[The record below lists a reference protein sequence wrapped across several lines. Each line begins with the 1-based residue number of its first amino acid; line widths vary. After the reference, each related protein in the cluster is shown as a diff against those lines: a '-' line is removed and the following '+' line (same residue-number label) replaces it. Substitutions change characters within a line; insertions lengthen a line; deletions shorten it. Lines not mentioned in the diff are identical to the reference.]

1 MQRDEDMHNAQPIAH
16 EAEEYTAEPD
26 KLFGICFSVGDALG
40 FNPFYLRVAL
50 IALMVFSPVASIATY
65 AGLGAVVLLA
75 HMVFPKPGSV
85 FTDEDESPATETA
98 VEQQL
103 PLAA

>member
-1 MQRDEDMHNAQPIAH
+1 MQTAQPIIH

-26 KLFGICFSVGDALG
+26 KLFGICFAVGDAIG

-65 AGLGAVVLLA
+65 AGLGALVVLA
-75 HMVFPKPGSV
+75 HILFPKPDSASRA
-85 FTDEDESPATETA
+85 ENQSPASETA
-98 VEQQL
+98 VEPQL